1 MGNTSS
7 HYTHRIML
15 ICLHKRSV
23 RRNIKMNYIQCHEPT
38 LTYCL
43 IGSPVVGALLAVR
56 GAVGKTERQRTFILM
71 SPRGGNGE
79 DTVGVPLIWNSV
91 LRTPPL
97 GSASDRRVLDEQGLW
112 KQEKDIP
119 LYRNVTTLKSSLDVS
134 YSRVRLGVWLSQC
147 QSLNIILTLNSGLV
161 RLI

>member
-1 MGNTSS
+1 
-7 HYTHRIML
+7 
-15 ICLHKRSV
+15 
-23 RRNIKMNYIQCHEPT
+23 
-38 LTYCL
+38 
-43 IGSPVVGALLAVR
+43 
-56 GAVGKTERQRTFILM
+56 M

-134 YSRVRLGVWLSQC
+134 YSRVRLGVWLS
-147 QSLNIILTLNSGLV
+147 
-161 RLI
+161 